1 MVRNFVAFGVLAV
14 AGALFCLPEPALAA
28 GGMRGG
34 GFRGAAFMH
43 APRMVF
49 RGARGTIGAHSI
61 IPRSPRAY
69 GTIKPSTLYGTIKPS
84 TPFGTVKASRPF
96 GTVGPAPRV
105 PRFAR
110 VGLSH
115 PRSHLT
121 RRHHRG
127 YYFGWSFPVTY
138 GDDAGY
144 IGIPYDPTEAV
155 PVYGPA
161 PAEEND
167 QEAAPPPAPRASASR
182 AENGNACSSEK
193 VTVPAAE
200 GERQIT
206 VVRC

>member
-34 GFRGAAFMH
+34 MPGFRGAAVMH
-43 APRMVF
+43 APRMMF
-49 RGARGTIGAHSI
+49 RPAHRTIAPRSV
-61 IPRSPRAY
+61 IPRSPRAF
-69 GTIKPSTLYGTIKPS
+69 GTVKPS

-127 YYFGWSFPVTY
+127 HYFGWSFPVTY

-161 PAEEND
+161 PAEESD
-167 QEAAPPPAPRASASR
+167 QEIAPQPAPRASATR
-182 AENGNACSSEK
+182 DENGNACSSEK